1 MIYFF
6 KQNIFYF
13 VNIVGFYKIIHKLL
27 FWNNKKE
34 AFYFTIFTCTIIA
47 LCIVKKDLQQLHFG
61 CVQPLFL
68 QHLVEIRKKNF
79 YISYLAFF

>member
-1 MIYFF
+1 MYQIICFI
-6 KQNIFYF
+6 K
-13 VNIVGFYKIIHKLL
+13 KIKKINKLIKLKIHKLL

>member
-79 YISYLAFF
+79 YISYLSFF